1 MVDSLNTKKVQSL
14 ARQRQM
20 LAKKAKHSHFADV
33 VNQWFCEQMVRQRG
47 GVSRHIWAVAYH
59 TVGRWILGAKPFFIL
74 MLLGVLYLGY
84 LSSTGLPFVIA
95 MLCFVMS
102 QMAASVAGGCAL
114 LMTEGRKQRFE
125 MAMAGSLATQ
135 GLATAICLGMIL
147 LSYGLALFM
156 PTIPLGGD
164 SFQFHALPWWVLMLP
179 WGIMPALI
187 GVGLLFPKQSV
198 WLLGA
203 SAGAMFPCLIILTKN
218 NYLADLNAPSL
229 VLYALLVCLSWCV
242 LLACTHWHCFKR
254 DLG

>member
-1 MVDSLNTKKVQSL
+1 MSVLSINLKQFYQRRAMWVVYLFVTAMSL
-14 ARQRQM
+14 
-20 LAKKAKHSHFADV
+20 
-33 VNQWFCEQMVRQRG
+33 G
-47 GVSRHIWAVAYH
+47 
-59 TVGRWILGAKPFFIL
+59 LGAAFFDH
-74 MLLGVLYLGY
+74 MPVEFGRGVFVLPAIWMYLGY

-95 MLCFVMS
+95 MICFVMS

-114 LMTEGRKQRFE
+114 LRTEGRKQRFE
-125 MAMAGSLATQ
+125 MAMAGSLVTQ
-135 GLATAICLGMIL
+135 GLATAIYLGMIL
-147 LSYGLALFM
+147 LSYGLALFL
-156 PTIPLGGD
+156 PTMPLGGH

-179 WGIMPALI
+179 WGIMPALT

-218 NYLADLNAPSL
+218 NYLPDLNAPSL